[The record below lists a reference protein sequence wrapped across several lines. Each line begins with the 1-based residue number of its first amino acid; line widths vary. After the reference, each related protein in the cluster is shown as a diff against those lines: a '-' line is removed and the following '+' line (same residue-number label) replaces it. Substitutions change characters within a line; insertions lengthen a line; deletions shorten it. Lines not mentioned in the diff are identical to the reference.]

1 MAVISAVSF
10 SPSHALSSSP
20 GVPHGP
26 TEIVETDGKHPQKS
40 SEKIAFSLM
49 GRADFGD
56 AQHWDYLASR
66 YLPQYDLPS
75 WSRSFSADEAEKWL
89 ERLELSIPAWLRFGG
104 YRDLADF
111 GAINPAWP
119 LRAFVGLAL
128 ELRAESDRAT

>member
-1 MAVISAVSF
+1 MAAIPAISF
-10 SPSHALSSSP
+10 PSSSYTASEA
-20 GVPHGP
+20 VPHGP
-26 TEIVETDGKHPQKS
+26 AEIVETDGKHPQKS
-40 SEKIAFSLM
+40 PKKTASVLM

-56 AQHWDYLASR
+56 ARHWNYLASR

-75 WSRSFSADEAEKWL
+75 WSRPFSADEAEKWL

>member
-1 MAVISAVSF
+1 MAAIPAVSF
-10 SPSHALSSSP
+10 PPSRYTASEA
-20 GVPHGP
+20 VPHDP
-26 TEIVETDGKHPQKS
+26 AEIVETDGKHPQKS
-40 SEKIAFSLM
+40 PDKTAFSLM

-56 AQHWDYLASR
+56 GQHWKYLASR

-75 WSRSFSADEAEKWL
+75 WSRPFSADEAEKWL
-89 ERLELSIPAWLRFGG
+89 QRLELSIPAWLRFGG

-111 GAINPAWP
+111 GAINPTWP